1 MTPEAPDRLVRSP
14 SNSSPAAD
22 IQSLQHPGTPSIVRP
37 VIPDHELLRKIG
49 GGAYGEVWL
58 ARNILGGWRA
68 VKIVYRNSF
77 DHDRPFEREF
87 AGIQKF
93 EPISR
98 THESQVDILHVG
110 RGEGYFYYV
119 MELADD
125 ATGTQPSYGH
135 TLAAQK
141 CSPQHS
147 INPALQRPSSYTPRT
162 LKLELQHRGRLPV
175 DECVRLGISLS
186 TA

>member
-1 MTPEAPDRLVRSP
+1 MKASQPEQVQALLGEVE
-14 SNSSPAAD
+14 
-22 IQSLQHPGTPSIVRP
+22 GSIRPELPP

-49 GGAYGEVWL
+49 GGSYGEVWL
-58 ARNILGGWRA
+58 ARNILGTWRA

-87 AGIQKF
+87 SGIQKF

-125 ATGTQPSYGH
+125 ARRSASESIENKVGS
-135 TLAAQK
+135 AAESELEPEK
-141 CSPQHS
+141 Y
-147 INPALQRPSSYTPRT
+147 LPR
-162 LKLELQHRGRLPV
+162 
-175 DECVRLGISLS
+175 
-186 TA
+186 